1 MEPQNCWFGSMFLL
15 FQGGYFQVSGVRF
28 LGFVVS
34 TEIIRKWCDTVKKDL
49 HLLLLLLDGHA
60 GHFVCAAGSLSRLG
74 NLERCMTPS
83 TEQSRLFFEAVDSG
97 NWCWVA
103 FYLAC
108 FLLVPV
114 FVFCASCL
122 HHQNH
127 HPSLPGMRSTS
138 SGGECSPEWPGQ
150 QHRYHESGW
159 LTHSSWVE
167 RGGLENPVVPV
178 TFLWLF

>member
-1 MEPQNCWFGSMFLL
+1 MKQDAIRDGLVGWVVEKMETCDMTLEKSKYTVPGIVHPRKLTWNPKNCWFGSIFLL
-15 FQGGYFQVSGVRF
+15 FQGGHFQVSGVRF

-83 TEQSRLFFEAVDSG
+83 TEQSRLFFEAVETP
-97 NWCWVA
+97 NWSWVA

-114 FVFCASCL
+114 LF
-122 HHQNH
+122 
-127 HPSLPGMRSTS
+127 
-138 SGGECSPEWPGQ
+138 
-150 QHRYHESGW
+150 
-159 LTHSSWVE
+159 
-167 RGGLENPVVPV
+167 
-178 TFLWLF
+178 FLCF

>member
-83 TEQSRLFFEAVDSG
+83 TEQSRLFFLKRWKPETGLGLHSTWHVS
-97 NWCWVA
+97 CW
-103 FYLAC
+103 YLSC
-108 FLLVPV
+108 FLCVLMI
-114 FVFCASCL
+114 FLL
-122 HHQNH
+122 HAFIIKITT
-127 HPSLPGMRSTS
+127 LPF
-138 SGGECSPEWPGQ
+138 PG
-150 QHRYHESGW
+150 
-159 LTHSSWVE
+159 
-167 RGGLENPVVPV
+167 
-178 TFLWLF
+178 